1 MRKLRK
7 AMIGLA
13 MLAFVGTT
21 LGMSAEAAENKGTV
35 STEQMES
42 EVLKQDDHAGKPEDK
57 TEDGT
62 LKYRLYLPAGYSAD
76 EAGGYPVLY
85 LLHGSNK
92 SHKETEWDAF
102 FPTLDEM
109 IADGT
114 IPPVIAVAPV
124 TGDSYWVDSK
134 AFGDYE
140 TAIIQD
146 FIPYIDGQYNTRKDR
161 EGRILA
167 GFSMGGYGAL
177 RYGLIYP
184 DLFSSSILLSP
195 AVQDGEAPATSGA
208 VERGAF
214 NGDGETFDETVWNA
228 RNYPEALKS
237 YAGQDNRVSFY
248 ILATDDD
255 WNHLSEKEDLPDDAY
270 RYNMEEQAVRLY
282 TALHRQDIFDEK
294 GEFEGNPAQLRIVDG
309 GHDTDPWLL
318 GFRNGLNYIWG
329 EKEEEELAPDL
340 SSADYQS
347 NRKGTVS
354 VEKAPSQSLKIE
366 EEMAFSLYLPYGYEE
381 NTETSYPVLYLLHG
395 SWGDE
400 RSWNSFWPV
409 LDQMIEQ
416 GKIDPVI
423 AVAPI
428 TGNSYWVDSEKFGNV
443 ESAIMKDLI
452 PYVEEHYRAI
462 PKRAGRAL
470 VGYSMGGYGATR
482 YGLTYPET
490 FAAVTLLSPANED
503 AEAPATSGA
512 VERGAFGEPFDENIW
527 FERNYP
533 QSIARIYSKGQHMV
547 PFYIYAGDD
556 DWNHMWEDGLPG
568 DAYRYNM
575 EVQAVSLYSRLHRQ
589 NIFNRSYEKWEDV
602 LASSAEL
609 RIVNGGHDTSIWLK
623 GFEEGLMY
631 MFSNGLSGTVG
642 SDNVDIRDTT
652 GLGVKAEG
660 LDRLLRDPGLL
671 TEEEQEALNAGG
683 RLKLNL
689 TLKERSAGSIAS
701 ASNAIRQQLG
711 SGEKIGKYL
720 DITFEK
726 VITTNDNRV
735 MTAPVATM
743 SNAVKLSFT
752 LPKAMQDQGSYHIY
766 RYHQEDGQA
775 EVDELS
781 QDPEQEEYFFTDGVT
796 MTLYS
801 KKYSIFAIAYTE
813 KEKTPGHDEN
823 DDSEDRDASPAATNN
838 PGKWIL
844 DEKGWWYQFTNGGYA
859 ANGWYSLEYGGKT
872 DWYYFG
878 LDGYMRTGWLT
889 DVYGRRYYLQ
899 EKADGTRG
907 KMLTGWQQIGDGWY
921 YFETRTGGMQGAL
934 YVQARTPDGYQV
946 DENGRW
952 VEQ

>member
-7 AMIGLA
+7 AMVGFA
-13 MLAFVGTT
+13 MLAFVGMA
-21 LGMSAEAAENKGTV
+21 LGMTAEAAENKGMV

-42 EVLKQDDHAGKPEDK
+42 EVLKLDEHEGKPEDK
-57 TEDGT
+57 TEDGI

-92 SHKETEWDAF
+92 NHKETEWDAF
-102 FPTLDEM
+102 FPALDEM

-114 IPPVIAVAPV
+114 IPPVIAVAPI

-146 FIPYIDGQYNTRKDR
+146 LIPYIDGQYNISKDR

-177 RYGLIYP
+177 RYGLVYP

-214 NGDGETFDETVWNA
+214 NGDGVKFDEAVWNE
-228 RNYPEALKS
+228 RNYPEALKA

-318 GFRNGLNYIWG
+318 GFCNGLKYIWG
-329 EKEEEELAPDL
+329 EKEEEDLAPDL

-347 NRKGTVS
+347 GRKGTVT
-354 VEKAPSQSLKIE
+354 VEKVPSPSLKNE
-366 EEMAFSLYLPYGYEE
+366 EEMAFGLYLPYGYEE

-443 ESAIMKDLI
+443 ESAVMKDLI

-462 PKRAGRAL
+462 PKRSGRAL

-533 QSIARIYSKGQHMV
+533 QSIVRTYSKGQHIV

-556 DWNHMWEDGLPG
+556 DWNHMWEDGLPD

-575 EVQAVSLYSRLHRQ
+575 EVQAVNLYSRLHRQ
-589 NIFNRSYEKWEDV
+589 NIFNRSYEKWEEV
-602 LASSAEL
+602 PASPAEL
-609 RIVNGGHDTSIWLK
+609 RIVNGGHDTGIWLK
-623 GFEEGLMY
+623 GFEEGLVY
-631 MFSNGLSGTVG
+631 MFSNGLSGTEQSGNVEIE
-642 SDNVDIRDTT
+642 DNT
-652 GLGVKAEG
+652 GLGVKVEG

-671 TEEEQEALNAGG
+671 TEKEQEALND
-683 RLKLNL
+683 
-689 TLKERSAGSIAS
+689 GSILRVNMTLEEKSADSVAS

-711 SGEKIGKYL
+711 RDEKVGKYL
-720 DITFEK
+720 DISIEK
-726 VITTNDNRV
+726 KITTKDDKV
-735 MTAPVATM
+735 LTAPVATM
-743 SNAVKLSFT
+743 SNAVKISFA
-752 LPKAMQDQGSYHIY
+752 LPKAMRDQGSYHVY
-766 RYHQEDGQA
+766 RYHVEGGEG
-775 EVDELS
+775 EVEELS
-781 QDPEQEEYFFTDGVT
+781 QDSEQEEYFFTDGIT

-801 KKYSIFAIAYTE
+801 RKYSIFAFAYTE
-813 KEKTPGHDEN
+813 KEKPSY
-823 DDSEDRDASPAATNN
+823 DDSDDDSDDSTSSAASVRN

-844 DEKGWWYQFTNGGYA
+844 DERGWWYQFSNGGYA
-859 ANGWYSLEYGGKT
+859 ANGWYNLEYLGKQN
-872 DWYYFG
+872 WYYF
-878 LDGYMRTGWLT
+878 DQNGYMKTGWLT
-889 DVYGRRYYLQ
+889 DVYGCRYYLQ

-907 KMLTGWQQIGDGWY
+907 QMLTGWQIIDGAWY
-921 YFETRTGGMQGAL
+921 YFEPQQGGRQGAL
-934 YVQARTPDGYQV
+934 YVQTLTPDGYEV
-946 DENGRW
+946 DEHGRW
-952 VEQ
+952 IE